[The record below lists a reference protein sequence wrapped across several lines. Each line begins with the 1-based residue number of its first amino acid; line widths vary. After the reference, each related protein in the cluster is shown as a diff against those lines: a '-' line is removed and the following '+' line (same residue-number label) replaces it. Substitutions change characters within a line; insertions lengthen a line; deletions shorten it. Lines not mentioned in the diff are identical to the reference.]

1 MSDPSFS
8 GRPTSREVRRPSSPP
23 ALLDPDPVVFGQIVT
38 ADLQRQIDLLAAALP
53 QYTVEPVQAP
63 SDFVVTAPPGPLG
76 LRFLDDG
83 GAGGILCKAVQDSV
97 LEQKLTAATAARS
110 ETRAAAYVVGNRG
123 GNVVLMKVDDTD
135 VATLSRDGVIQ
146 LLQQSAG
153 RVRTLA
159 FRASDEDVRRAAR
172 TLRLTHRNNVSTR
185 EDAGLCCDC
194 EDGLRDHVW
203 EVELGPANWIVTH
216 VCSIRIQWNDE
227 LRQERM
233 DVQSTVTSL
242 RNQHYSAE
250 VVVGSVP
257 VVTPAVPQQ
266 VMQREEAGIAAKLER
281 LAELKQSGALTDEEF
296 RAAKARA
303 LLE

>member
-159 FRASDEDVRRAAR
+159 FRPA
-172 TLRLTHRNNVSTR
+172 TR
-185 EDAGLCCDC
+185 MFG
-194 EDGLRDHVW
+194 GLRALCDS
-203 EVELGPANWIVTH
+203 P
-216 VCSIRIQWNDE
+216 
-227 LRQERM
+227 
-233 DVQSTVTSL
+233 TVT
-242 RNQHYSAE
+242 
-250 VVVGSVP
+250 
-257 VVTPAVPQQ
+257 
-266 VMQREEAGIAAKLER
+266 M
-281 LAELKQSGALTDEEF
+281 
-296 RAAKARA
+296 
-303 LLE
+303 